1 MTDGMVV
8 VHCAGDFFSCCWSS
22 SWISSLSS
30 HCHSAWGERAN
41 KLWSDFFSKKKNLRA
56 AMRAFCKVVASLI
69 IMQRYFFFN
78 PCLQML
84 SVWLIILWRLI
95 KKSNRLALNNFQSW
109 KKNEL
114 NKVMTF
120 PIFVFCVLFFFLS
133 SLQLSSP
140 HLFWGFQDCWNAD
153 EVKNIWHQNFKLA
166 ECAVSCRFR
175 AQHFFFFPVE
185 AFMQ

>member
-109 KKNEL
+109 KKKWTEQSYDLCNL
-114 NKVMTF
+114 
-120 PIFVFCVLFFFLS
+120 CVL
-133 SLQLSSP
+133 
-140 HLFWGFQDCWNAD
+140 C
-153 EVKNIWHQNFKLA
+153 
-166 ECAVSCRFR
+166 
-175 AQHFFFFPVE
+175 FFFFSFVAAAVKSSSFLGFPGLLE
-185 AFMQ
+185 CWRGEEYMTSTF